1 MIFRPKTFLGATFSL
16 VLLSGM
22 PAKADVVL
30 TDTFTN
36 PGTCRDCGTGPAGTV
51 TVTQASPGAVLQ
63 FNVALDPGY
72 TFARSGGT
80 GDAFSFNLLGTS
92 GNAVTNLPSLFSVD
106 TTLPQNNAPF
116 GLYNYGIM
124 FNAGTNNPTTSL
136 TFDLA
141 YSGTLSASTF
151 GISSN
156 PNNAPTFIPAYF
168 SVDVLYNQVI
178 DPNFGATA
186 APTISAVPEPSTW
199 AMMILGFCGL
209 GFMAYRRKQSGPALR
224 LA

>member
-1 MIFRPKTFLGATFSL
+1 MIFEPRIIVGAAFSL
-16 VLLSGM
+16 ALLSGM

-36 PGTCRDCGTGPAGTV
+36 PGTCHDCGAGPAGIV
-51 TVTQASPGAVLQ
+51 TVTQASPGSVLQ

-72 TFARSGGT
+72 TFARSGGI
-80 GDAFSFNLLGTS
+80 GDAFSFNMLTS
-92 GNAVTNLPSLFSVD
+92 GNAITNLPSPFSVD
-106 TTLPQNNAPF
+106 ATLPQNNAPF

-168 SVDVLYNQVI
+168 SVDVLYNQLI

-186 APTISAVPEPSTW
+186 IPTISAVPEPSTW
-199 AMMILGFCGL
+199 AMMILGFFGI
-209 GFMAYRRKQSGPALR
+209 GFMAYRRKQTGPVLR
-224 LA
+224 LT